1 MIYKDVVNILKDTLS
16 RFKGVN
22 LVKYQGDDLNNQQHN
37 YKTIQCYIDDISH
50 HQFNLTTNIVKAE
63 YNIYILGFP
72 EHDTPDDILD
82 VQDNCYNVAI
92 NVLYYIDNL
101 EAFKGI
107 VRVYDYSIMSLSR
120 FTGQANAGVRLSVVL
135 EIPNGVDLCNYEDNF
150 GEPYEP
156 EKDHEITVDDKEIG
170 ALNVRP
176 VKLPKSPDRC

>member
-1 MIYKDVVNILKDTLS
+1 MANVIMPVVIDGRILIDTLFFRAKEYVYNKRSNMIYKDVVNILKDTLS

-135 EIPNGVDLCNYEDNF
+135 DASSLMGP
-150 GEPYEP
+150 
-156 EKDHEITVDDKEIG
+156 
-170 ALNVRP
+170 P
-176 VKLPKSPDRC
+176 VSAAFVHL